1 MNVRHWLRRIAQPGF
16 ILPVLLAA
24 ALLIFAFKLGN
35 LGEVVARVK
44 VIPFH
49 ILLYALGFTVI
60 YVALKALQL
69 HLLLVNLAVRPAFR
83 PFALAFAVGELTLT
97 LPFGLFAQNW
107 ILSASARIRIG
118 RSAAA
123 TVVMLLTEILVV
135 LLLLAVIGVR
145 GWPQLRL
152 AVVLALIVFAVALT
166 ALVLFAQHAHRHIH
180 RIRHPLLRRLLLEG
194 MELLSGLKRLSNARL
209 LAINLMIAAGY
220 LFALL
225 AAFFFVG
232 RGMGLH
238 TLGFVTAASI
248 YGFALAAVLLGAGL
262 FTQIGTVEILGMLA
276 AHEWGIGYTD
286 GLALMLGFRLVW
298 TGAMWLLNLPVVFLL
313 WRSIRPQATA
323 GAPGPS
329 N

>member
-1 MNVRHWLRRIAQPGF
+1 MNLHPWLRRAAQPAF

-35 LGEVVARVK
+35 LGEVVERVK
-44 VIPFH
+44 LIPLSV
-49 ILLYALGFTVI
+49 LLAALGFAFV

-69 HLLLVNLAVRPAFR
+69 HLLLANLAVRPGFG
-83 PFALAFAVGELTLT
+83 PFALAFSVGELTLT

-123 TVVMLLTEILVV
+123 TVVMLLTEIAVV

-152 AVVLALIVFAVALT
+152 AVILALIVFA
-166 ALVLFAQHAHRHIH
+166 LVLGGFVLYVHHAHRHLQ
-180 RIRHPLLRRLLLEG
+180 RITHPLLRRLLLEG
-194 MELLSGLKRLSNARL
+194 VELLTGLRRLSNPRILAGNL
-209 LAINLMIAAGY
+209 LIAAVY

-225 AAFFFVG
+225 AAFFFVA

-238 TLGFVTAASI
+238 TLSFVTAASI
-248 YGFALAAVLLGAGL
+248 YGFALASVLLGAGL
-262 FTQIGTVEILGMLA
+262 FTQIGTVEVLGMLA
-276 AHEWGIGYTD
+276 AHEWGINYTD
-286 GLALMLGFRLVW
+286 GLAMMLGFRLVW
-298 TGAMWLLNLPVVFLL
+298 TGAMWLINLPVVLVL
-313 WRSIRPQATA
+313 WRSIRPTGATRIA
-323 GAPGPS
+323 
-329 N
+329 

>member
-1 MNVRHWLRRIAQPGF
+1 MNRYRGLRRAAQPAF
-16 ILPVLLAA
+16 ILPMLLAA

-35 LGEVVARVK
+35 LGEVVVRVK
-44 VIPFH
+44 LIPLSA
-49 ILLYALGFTVI
+49 LLYAFGFTIMYLV
-60 YVALKALQL
+60 LKALQL
-69 HLLLVNLAVRPAFR
+69 HLLLANLAVRPGFR
-83 PFALAFAVGELTLT
+83 PFALAFSVGELTLT

-152 AVVLALIVFAVALT
+152 AVILALIVFAAVLSAF
-166 ALVLFAQHAHRHIH
+166 VLFTHRLHHHVH
-180 RIRHPLLRRLLLEG
+180 RIGHPLLRRLLLEG
-194 MELLSGLKRLSNARL
+194 VELLAGLKSLSRPGL
-209 LAINLMIAAGY
+209 LALNLLIAAGY

-225 AAFFFVG
+225 TAFFCVA

-248 YGFALAAVLLGAGL
+248 YGFALASVLLGAGL
-262 FTQIGTVEILGMLA
+262 FTQIGTVEVLGMLA

-286 GLALMLGFRLVW
+286 GLAMMLGFRLVW
-298 TGAMWLLNLPVVFLL
+298 TGSMWLINLPVVLLL
-313 WRSIRPQATA
+313 WRNIRPADATKA
-323 GAPGPS
+323 A
-329 N
+329 

>member
-1 MNVRHWLRRIAQPGF
+1 MKLHPWLRRVAQPTF

-35 LGEVVARVK
+35 LGDVVARLK
-44 VIPFH
+44 LIP
-49 ILLYALGFTVI
+49 LRVLVYAFGFAIV
-60 YVALKALQL
+60 YLALKALQL
-69 HLLLVNLAVRPAFR
+69 HLLLVNLAVRPGFG
-83 PFALAFAVGELTLT
+83 PFALAFSVGELTLT

-135 LLLLAVIGVR
+135 LLLLAAIGVR

-152 AVVLALIVFAVALT
+152 AVVLALIVFAVVLT
-166 ALVLFAQHAHRHIH
+166 AFVLFTHHAHRHLH
-180 RIRHPLLRRLLLEG
+180 RISHPLLRRMLLEG
-194 MELLSGLKRLSNARL
+194 VELLTGLKRLSNPRI
-209 LAINLMIAAGY
+209 LAINLLIAAIY

-225 AAFFFVG
+225 SAFFFVG

-238 TLGFVTAASI
+238 TLDFVTSASI

-262 FTQIGTVEILGMLA
+262 FTQIGTVEVLGMLA
-276 AHEWGIGYTD
+276 AHEWGISYTD
-286 GLALMLGFRLVW
+286 GLAMMLGFRLVW
-298 TGAMWLLNLPVVFLL
+298 TGAMWLINLPVVFLL
-313 WRSIRPQATA
+313 WRNIRPTDIARAT
-323 GAPGPS
+323 
-329 N
+329 

>member
-1 MNVRHWLRRIAQPGF
+1 MKLHHWLRHVAQPAF
-16 ILPVLLAA
+16 ILPALLAA

-35 LGEVVARVK
+35 LGEVVARLK
-44 VIPFH
+44 LIPLSV
-49 ILLYALGFTVI
+49 LLYAFGFTVA
-60 YVALKALQL
+60 YLVLKAIQL
-69 HLLLVNLAVRPAFR
+69 HLLLANLVVRPGLR
-83 PFALAFAVGELTLT
+83 PFALAFSVGELTLT

-152 AVVLALIVFAVALT
+152 AVILALIVFA
-166 ALVLFAQHAHRHIH
+166 LVLGAVVLFTRHLHHHVH
-180 RIRHPLLRRLLLEG
+180 RIGHPLLRRMLLESV
-194 MELLSGLKRLSNARL
+194 ELLAGLKRLSSPRL
-209 LAINLMIAAGY
+209 LALNLLIAAGY

-262 FTQIGTVEILGMLA
+262 FTQIGTVEVLGMLA

-286 GLALMLGFRLVW
+286 GLAMMLGFRLVW
-298 TGAMWLLNLPVVFLL
+298 TGSMWLVNLPVVVLL
-313 WRSIRPQATA
+313 WRNIRPA
-323 GAPGPS
+323 GAPKAA
-329 N
+329 